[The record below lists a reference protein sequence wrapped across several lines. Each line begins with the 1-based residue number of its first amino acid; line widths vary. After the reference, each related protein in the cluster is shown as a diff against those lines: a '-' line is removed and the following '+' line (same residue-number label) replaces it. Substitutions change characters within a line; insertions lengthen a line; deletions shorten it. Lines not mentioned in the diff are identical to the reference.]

1 MSETIYPLLKVESIQ
16 IIQDGKV
23 LENYQGL
30 KKVELV
36 YEDDGKTL
44 IIKL

>member
-1 MSETIYPLLKVESIQ
+1 MSTTTYPLLKVESIQ

-23 LENYQGL
+23 LESFQGL

-36 YEDDGKTL
+36 YENDGKNL
-44 IIKL
+44 IIKV